1 MKKSIWAVALTSL
14 AGLAGSG
21 VAQAQVFHLLVDLTN
36 PSAAVITATSENALL
51 NSNTTIHADGAT
63 LQGFF
68 TSSIGSIAYL
78 PVTGDLGPSTSGIA
92 YESWDVDEVSS
103 GVETD
108 LSLFNSTFVDGGQI
122 QEFFTGTP
130 AFVGSATL
138 DLSSVAA
145 FLPTVGASG
154 DIYAGFSLNLGP
166 VVGSWQVVAVPEVP
180 AAAQCGIYAVGLAGL
195 WMWRRVKRG

>member
-1 MKKSIWAVALTSL
+1 MRKSIWAVALASL
-14 AGLAGSG
+14 AGLGVGG
-21 VAQAQVFHLLVDLTN
+21 VAQAQVFHLLVDLTD

-51 NSNTTIHADGAT
+51 NSNTTIHSHGAT

-68 TSSIGSIAYL
+68 TSSLASIPAL

-92 YESWDVDEVSS
+92 YTGWDIDQVSS
-103 GVETD
+103 GVLTD
-108 LSLFNSTFVDGGQI
+108 LGLFNLGFPDGGEV

-130 AFVGSATL
+130 AFVGSSTL

-154 DIYAGFSLNLGP
+154 DIYAGYSLSLGP
-166 VVGSWQVVAVPEVP
+166 VVGRWQVVAVPEVP

-195 WMWRRVKRG
+195 WMWRRVKKG